1 VQLVKE
7 PYIKYPAAGL
17 HKAAGLRSALSAGA
31 IAALLCF
38 IPLGFLLG
46 LPLAGFLAVL
56 FYRRRTWPADPSRS
70 AGFRLGARAG
80 AFAFAILAVVR
91 TIDILVS
98 HNADELRQKMIE
110 QMQRT
115 QANDPA
121 KAKQMLDFLTSSSGL
136 TILLIFGA
144 IVCAIFVLL
153 SGLGGA
159 ISAGLL
165 RRRPPQS

>member
-1 VQLVKE
+1 
-7 PYIKYPAAGL
+7 
-17 HKAAGLRSALSAGA
+17 LSAGA
-31 IAALLCF
+31 IAALLCVV
-38 IPLGFLLG
+38 PLGFLLG

-80 AFAFAILAVVR
+80 AFSFAILAVVR
-91 TIDILVS
+91 TLDILVS
-98 HNADELRQKMIE
+98 GKGAELRQKMIE
-110 QMQRT
+110 QLQRT
-115 QANDPA
+115 QAKNPA
-121 KAKQMLDFLTSSSGL
+121 PEAKQVLDYLTSPSGVAFA
-136 TILLIFGA
+136 LIFGA
-144 IVCAIFVLL
+144 LFVCAIFVLL